1 MAFCGGKDLNRTN
14 RRLVAKR
21 SRRFEAKNGYV
32 FGDDLY
38 YQSMLK
44 KGERV
49 NWESIH
55 PDKFR
60 SIMDKMDVP
69 EQAAENKIYQ
79 RQEQRAVEVRA
90 REKLNK
96 VKTRLRNKDR
106 DFKSEL
112 I

>member
-1 MAFCGGKDLNRTN
+1 
-14 RRLVAKR
+14 
-21 SRRFEAKNGYV
+21 
-32 FGDDLY
+32 
-38 YQSMLK
+38 
-44 KGERV
+44 
-49 NWESIH
+49 
-55 PDKFR
+55 
-60 SIMDKMDVP
+60 MDKMDVP